1 MEMEIRPELYQEALR
16 HWPCTAA
23 LETVVNFVIGRARK
37 GGRLA
42 DVMCGSG
49 YLLGEIAKV
58 RPDLSLLG
66 VDIDPRYVSY
76 GREKYPGISFEEG
89 NVLSWH
95 PSEAFDVVLCTGA
108 LHHIAYDEQE
118 LAIANIAA
126 ATKPGGLAP
135 ISDCYIDPYKN
146 EMQRRL
152 GALRLGTA
160 YAEYALKSR
169 ASKEVIDET
178 LDIQRRDVH
187 GEEFKTSIALREP
200 VLKKYFRRVN
210 TLQTWP
216 LEPPKLSEP
225 LKLFGDYV
233 HICFKAE

>member
-1 MEMEIRPELYQEALR
+1 MEMEIDPKRYEEALR
-16 HWPCTAA
+16 HWPYMAS
-23 LETVVNFVIGRARK
+23 LETVVNFVIGRAPK

-42 DVMCGSG
+42 DVMSGSG

-66 VDIDPRYVSY
+66 VDIDQRYISY
-76 GREKYPGISFEEG
+76 GRKTYPGVSFEEG
-89 NVLSWH
+89 DVLTWH
-95 PSEAFDVVLCTGA
+95 PSEPFDVVLCTGA

-118 LAIANIAA
+118 TAIANIAA
-126 ATKPGGLAP
+126 ATKPGGLAI
-135 ISDCYIDPYKN
+135 ISDCYIDPYTN
-146 EMQRRL
+146 EMQRQL

-160 YAEYALKSR
+160 YAAYALKSR

-187 GEEFKTSIALREP
+187 GEEYKTSVALRQSILE
-200 VLKKYFRRVN
+200 KYFRRVH

-216 LEPPKLSEP
+216 LEWTA
-225 LKLFGDYV
+225 LFGDYV
-233 HICFKAE
+233 HTCFKAE

>member
-1 MEMEIRPELYQEALR
+1 MEMEIDPKRYEEASR

-95 PSEAFDVVLCTGA
+95 PSEAFEVVTCTGA
-108 LHHIAYDEQE
+108 LHHVARDMQE

-126 ATKPGGLAP
+126 ATSPGGLAI
-135 ISDCYIDPYKN
+135 ISDCYIEPYSN
-146 EMQRRL
+146 EMQRQL

-160 YAEYALKSR
+160 YTKFAIRSG
-169 ASKEVIDET
+169 ASMAVVNET
-178 LDIQRRDVH
+178 LQIQCDDIA
-187 GEEFKTSIALREP
+187 GKEFKTSIALREP
-200 VLKKYFRRVN
+200 VLKRYFHRVR

-216 LEPPKLSEP
+216 LEPPTL
-225 LKLFGDYV
+225 LGDYV
-233 HICFKAE
+233 HLCFKAG